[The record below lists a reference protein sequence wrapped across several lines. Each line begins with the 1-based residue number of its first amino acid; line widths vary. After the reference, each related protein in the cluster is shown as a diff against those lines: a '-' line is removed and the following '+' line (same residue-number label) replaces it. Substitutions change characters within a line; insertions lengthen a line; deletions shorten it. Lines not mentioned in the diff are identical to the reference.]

1 MGACILPF
9 IGKRIIILYV
19 MLLITALFVGER
31 LGTKLAEFISVQII
45 SGGIQAFLGIFL
57 VGLLSIWAGAK
68 FENHFLKRSCGIEYW
83 YPPISLGF
91 FSGVLGS
98 IIWTLG

>member
-1 MGACILPF
+1 MFSFRRDSKKIV
-9 IGKRIIILYV
+9 LYV

-31 LGTKLAEFISVQII
+31 LGSKLAELIPVEML

-57 VGLLSIWAGAK
+57 FGLLSIWVGAK
-68 FENHFLKRSCGIEYW
+68 FENYILKRVCGIEYW

-98 IIWTLG
+98 IIWTLE

>member
-1 MGACILPF
+1 MP
-9 IGKRIIILYV
+9 RIWQDSKKNVLYV

-31 LGTKLAEFISVQII
+31 LGAKLAEVIPVTVL
-45 SGGIQAFLGIFL
+45 SGSIQALLGIFL
-57 VGLLSIWAGAK
+57 AGLLSIWVGSK
-68 FENHFLKRSCGIEYW
+68 LENHFLKRLCGIEYW

-98 IIWTLG
+98 IVWTIG